1 MNKDLVYLISFIL
14 IIINTIIVNK
24 KEIPLY
30 TKTILFRLVF
40 MICLVVVLNYNIFI
54 GFFVAL
60 SYLLINNK

>member
-24 KEIPLY
+24 KQIPLY

>member
-1 MNKDLVYLISFIL
+1 MNKDFVYLISFIL

-24 KEIPLY
+24 KQIPLY

-40 MICLVVVLNYNIFI
+40 MICLVIVLNYNIFI

>member
-24 KEIPLY
+24 KQLPLY
-30 TKTILFRLVF
+30 TKTILFRIVF
-40 MICLVVVLNYNIFI
+40 MICLVIVLEYNIFI
-54 GFFVAL
+54 GFFLAL

>member
-14 IIINTIIVNK
+14 IIINTLIVNK
-24 KEIPLY
+24 KQLPLY
-30 TKTILFRLVF
+30 TKTKLFRFVF
-40 MICLVVVLNYNIFI
+40 LICLVIVLEYNIFI

>member
-24 KEIPLY
+24 KQLPLY

-40 MICLVVVLNYNIFI
+40 MICLVIVLEYNIFI